1 MHRPLPAGT
10 ASLHNTRA
18 RAKPCPRFK
27 HGCCTVGT
35 IAGKNDDDLSAEH
48 ASPPL
53 MPKATASHTSGH
65 HRGPEAAEQKE
76 GPGWFWHNDRES

>member
-1 MHRPLPAGT
+1 
-10 ASLHNTRA
+10 
-18 RAKPCPRFK
+18 
-27 HGCCTVGT
+27 VGT
-35 IAGKNDDDLSAEH
+35 IAGKNDDDSSAEH

-65 HRGPEAAEQKE
+65 HRGPEGAEQKE